1 MSKKVK
7 SYSYEVKKKVVQL
20 YYEGHSVSRLTKEY
34 DLSHRN
40 RIYEW
45 RDKVQVGGYDALM
58 DKRGQSSKGRTPKHH
73 DLNEKDYLRQ
83 ENERLQL
90 QVSYLKKFLD
100 LERG

>member
-1 MSKKVK
+1 MKK
-7 SYSYEVKKKVVQL
+7 YNYETKKKVVQL
-20 YYEGHSVSRLTKEY
+20 YYEGHSVTRLTEDY

-45 RDKVQVGGYDALM
+45 RDKVKGGGYEALL
-58 DKRGQSSKGRTPKHH
+58 DRRGKKSQGRPPKESIETQEET
-73 DLNEKDYLRQ
+73 LQQ

-90 QVSYLKKFLD
+90 QVTYLKKLLE